1 MSKLLE
7 RFPDIQQNVLLAP
20 YTTFKIGGPARW
32 FLVVTEREQLRDA
45 LRIVEEEGIP
55 FFFLGGGSNVLVS
68 SEGFPGLVIKNEMRA
83 IRVEGN
89 HIIGESGLVLATV
102 VKTAKDNG
110 LQGIAALQ
118 GLPGT
123 FGAAVR
129 GNCGVPG
136 CETGDFVVSAILLDK
151 NLNYKTVDR
160 DYFDYGYRH
169 SKLKGNGE
177 IVIEATLELTPGGDP
192 AAIMA
197 DMMSMLKARKA
208 KQPWGKSGGSYFKN
222 PTKEY
227 SAGFL
232 VDKSGGKALSVGD
245 AVISDLHGNFFLNKG
260 TATSDDIQAL
270 AAQIKQ
276 RVHDQFHIDLEEEVE
291 FIS

>member
-7 RFPDIQQNVLLAP
+7 VFPEIQEHVALAP
-20 YTTFKIGGPARW
+20 FTTFKIGGPSRY
-32 FLVVTEREQLRDA
+32 FLVVKDRDTLRDA
-45 LRIVEEEGIP
+45 LAIARDEQLPV
-55 FFFLGGGSNVLVS
+55 FFLGGGSNVLVS
-68 SEGFPGLVIKNEMRA
+68 SDGFPGLTIKNEMRA
-83 IRVEGN
+83 LQVEGSR
-89 HIIGESGLVLATV
+89 ITAESGAVLASV
-102 VKTAKDNG
+102 VKAAKDNG

-136 CETGDFVVSAILLDK
+136 CETGDFVVSALLLDK
-151 NLNYKTVDR
+151 DLEYKTVDR
-160 DYFDYGYRH
+160 AYFEYGYRH
-169 SKLKGNGE
+169 SKLKHNGE
-177 IVIEATLELTPGGDP
+177 IVVEATIELTPGGEP
-192 AAIMA
+192 AKIME
-197 DMMSMLKARKA
+197 DMMSMLKARKV

-232 VDKSGGKALSVGD
+232 VDKSGSKGLNVGD
-245 AVISDLHGNFFLNKG
+245 AAISELHGNFFLNKG
-260 TATSDDIQAL
+260 NASSHDIQAL

-276 RVHDQFHIDLEEEVE
+276 RVHDQFQIDLQEEVE
-291 FIS
+291 FIA

>member
-1 MSKLLE
+1 MSKLVE
-7 RFPDIQQNVLLAP
+7 RFPDMQKDVLLAP
-20 YTTFKIGGPARW
+20 YTTFKIGGPAQY
-32 FLVVTEREQLRDA
+32 FLVVKQREDLVDA
-45 LRIVEEEGIP
+45 LRIAKEENIP
-55 FFFLGGGSNVLVS
+55 VFFLGGGSNILVS
-68 SEGFPGLVIKNEMRA
+68 SKGFPGLVIKNEMRA
-83 IRVEGN
+83 MHVEGN
-89 HIIGESGLVLATV
+89 RLTAESGTVLASV
-102 VKTAKDNG
+102 VKLAKDNG

-136 CETGDFVVSAILLDK
+136 CETGDFVVSVLLLDK
-151 NLNYKTVDR
+151 DLNYKTVDR
-160 DYFDYGYRH
+160 PYFEYAYRH
-169 SKLKGNGE
+169 SKLKKNGE
-177 IVIEATLELTPGGDP
+177 IVVEATLELTPGGDP

-197 DMMSMLKARKA
+197 DMMSMLKTRKV

-232 VDKSGGKALSVGD
+232 VDKSGGKGLSVGD
-245 AVISDLHGNFFLNKG
+245 AAISDLHGNFFLNKG
-260 TATSDDIQAL
+260 TATSDDIQQL

-276 RVHDQFHIDLEEEVE
+276 RVHDQFQIDLEEEVE
-291 FIS
+291 FIQ